1 MASVNQTLILQTD
14 KGAKNY
20 MGLNSPAYLI
30 CRWSS
35 KSKTTCDFQRNW
47 NNSESGLSMINVL
60 VLNFKQRLGM
70 MNPTVHDIGRT
81 MSMANDAVA

>member
-1 MASVNQTLILQTD
+1 M
-14 KGAKNY
+14 
-20 MGLNSPAYLI
+20 NSPAYLI

-35 KSKTTCDFQRNW
+35 KSKTTCDFQS
-47 NNSESGLSMINVL
+47 NSESGLSMINVL